1 MRYDNRVDASTPAG
15 APAAEVV
22 GGYLREQAAELA
34 ARAPQVCR
42 DEPDAVHKMRVATR
56 RLRSAL
62 TTYRPLLRKKPT
74 RTLKHELT
82 WLAGVL
88 GAARDSEVLHARV
101 LAVRAG
107 LPAQASSPSTAPAPG
122 PATAGLAVPAGH
134 VLDRVAEHLVGVH
147 RDAMAEVTR
156 ALGSQRYAALRE
168 RLDAYVTRPPWKKV
182 AARPAGSVLPRFVRG
197 AWKRVRRRAEAAEA
211 ARSHAERVV
220 HLHEV
225 RKAAKRARY
234 AAESVEGVYGAPAR
248 RFAEAM
254 QELQDVLGE
263 HQDSVVAQHLVEDL
277 GHPELVERELAL
289 QREREQEYL
298 ALWERVSSPELRGWL
313 RT

>member
-1 MRYDNRVDASTPAG
+1 
-15 APAAEVV
+15 
-22 GGYLREQAAELA
+22 
-34 ARAPQVCR
+34 
-42 DEPDAVHKMRVATR
+42 
-56 RLRSAL
+56 
-62 TTYRPLLRKKPT
+62 
-74 RTLKHELT
+74 
-82 WLAGVL
+82 
-88 GAARDSEVLHARV
+88 
-101 LAVRAG
+101 
-107 LPAQASSPSTAPAPG
+107 
-122 PATAGLAVPAGH
+122 
-134 VLDRVAEHLVGVH
+134 
-147 RDAMAEVTR
+147 
-156 ALGSQRYAALRE
+156 
-168 RLDAYVTRPPWKKV
+168 
-182 AARPAGSVLPRFVRG
+182 
-197 AWKRVRRRAEAAEA
+197 
-211 ARSHAERVV
+211 VV